1 MTALDCQSEEKSQN
15 EIFCEDDFLK
25 DDNEEELALLS
36 RRIQKLVIRRNQLKK
51 FPTKRNGVKTEVDI

>member
-36 RRIQKLVIRRNQLKK
+36 RRIQKWIQNKK
-51 FPTKRNGVKTEVDI
+51 KSTEEISI